1 MKYKINNFSSP
12 ALPGSDD
19 KGMFSARC
27 YEAPRDR
34 ILIALQN

>member
-12 ALPGSDD
+12 ALSGSDN
-19 KGMFSARC
+19 KGMFSVRI

-34 ILIALQN
+34 FVIALQN